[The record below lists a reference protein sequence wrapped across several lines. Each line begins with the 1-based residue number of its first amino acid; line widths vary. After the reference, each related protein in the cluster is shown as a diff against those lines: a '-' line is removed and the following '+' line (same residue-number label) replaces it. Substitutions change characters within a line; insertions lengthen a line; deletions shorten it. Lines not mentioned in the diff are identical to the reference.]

1 MKTELIIVGMFILAL
16 SSISAGD
23 ITLKLEPSKLNLTGF
38 TDDKI
43 CQKLTIEYNIQEGT
57 IEGRDLWAQEGVTEK
72 ILSLHTLTAE
82 SLELNFEYPK
92 SITVD
97 NSKVV
102 DVCVTASKK
111 GLYHGALLYRT
122 IQNGNVG
129 IELNV
134 WVTAD
139 IQEKAG
145 EKTSTKKSSSSS
157 SSSHSSGSSSSS
169 SSSDSD
175 ISYVPLV
182 QKTEESEENLEVIS
196 LTGKLNNVKE
206 NPKSKLI
213 LIGIGATFLIIV
225 ILISVFAISKGG
237 KKKHDK

>member
-1 MKTELIIVGMFILAL
+1 MVGMFILIL
-16 SSISAGD
+16 SNISAGN
-23 ITLKLEPSKLNLTGF
+23 ISLKLEPSRLNLTGF
-38 TDDKI
+38 TGEKI
-43 CQKLTIEYNIQEGT
+43 CQELTIEYNIEDGT
-57 IEGRDLWAQEGVTEK
+57 IEGRDLWAPEGVTEK
-72 ILSLHTLTAE
+72 VLSLHNLEAGVLGLT
-82 SLELNFEYPK
+82 FEYPK

-122 IQNGNVG
+122 IQSGNVG

-139 IQEKAG
+139 IKENIAV
-145 EKTSTKKSSSSS
+145 KTSTKTSSSSS

-206 NPKSKLI
+206 NPKSNLL